1 MCACVQVRTFA
12 AEATPEPTVDVP
24 LKLFSLPGK
33 YATALYT
40 TAAKEGNL
48 KKVETDLKSVRTTE
62 HIHTYIHTY
71 IHKTHEEN
79 NETLQYIQSRAC
91 ARGEERLFAVGM
103 GDEMS
108 LGPD

>member
-1 MCACVQVRTFA
+1 MFYVDTCVCVCVCVSSQARTYA

-48 KKVETDLKSVRTTE
+48 KKVETDLKSVRTNT
-62 HIHTYIHTY
+62 HTNHT
-71 IHKTHEEN
+71 KRNRGAVVLWVRER
-79 NETLQYIQSRAC
+79 ETKA
-91 ARGEERLFAVGM
+91 AE
-103 GDEMS
+103 D
-108 LGPD
+108 